1 MAGGLVKYR
10 HLSRD
15 SAARQALLR
24 GLVTQL
30 VHHEH
35 IVTTHAKAK
44 EAQRLAEKL
53 VTLAKKDNET
63 SRRLVQGIL
72 YVSLSKNPTTN
83 LAGGTGA
90 CCLRWNEPPF
100 RGTWEADCLRA
111 QEPQQYMPKVF
122 GELRKRYEKR
132 EGGYT
137 RVTRTEP
144 RDKHDQAE
152 TSILEFVDGPK
163 DTKFMMTAK
172 TVARDRLLG
181 RTATPVTLMNVKKV
195 TAYRGEREFEEMV
208 QRFMLLS
215 QEDAGPPLDGGRQ
228 GSNGRPHWE
237 PKVANFKMPK
247 GKGAPEQSAVNY
259 LARVQEGSVHET
271 EASELADIERKRIES
286 LAADIVPDSHKR
298 GGEDAKQ

>member
-63 SRRLVQGIL
+63 SRRSVQGIL
-72 YVSLSKNPTTN
+72 Y
-83 LAGGTGA
+83 
-90 CCLRWNEPPF
+90 
-100 RGTWEADCLRA
+100 
-111 QEPQQYMPKVF
+111 EPQQYMPKVF
-122 GELRKRYEKR
+122 GELRKRYETRK
-132 EGGYT
+132 GGYT

-181 RTATPVTLMNVKKV
+181 RTATPVTVMNVKKV

-215 QEDAGPPLDGGRQ
+215 QEDAGPPLDGGQQ

-247 GKGAPEQSAVNY
+247 GKGAPGQSAVNY